1 MVDPLPEELSAPA
14 RRALDAAGIS
24 SLDDVAAARETD
36 LAALHGMGPRAIA
49 ALRAALARSGRAFA
63 PQSDDDPAVL
73 AIDAWL
79 ADLPGP
85 HATSLARLRDTLRSI
100 LPHADEG
107 WSYGLPAV
115 LLQGTAVAGYGSADG
130 HCVYAPM
137 SGTVLEQLGDD
148 LRDHD
153 TSRGTLRFPPGT
165 ALPTGL
171 VRRLVAARV
180 AELSAVSS
188 GLRREYHK
196 DGRVKA
202 EGAMRDGALDGPWSW
217 YRADGTLLRTGAFR
231 RGDKA
236 GVWTTYD
243 RDGTALG

>member
-1 MVDPLPEELSAPA
+1 MAAPLPEDLSAPA
-14 RRALDAAGIS
+14 RRALDGAGIS
-24 SLDDVAAARETD
+24 SLDDVAAAREAD

-49 ALRAALARSGRAFA
+49 ALRVALARSGRAFA
-63 PQSDDDPAVL
+63 LQPDDDPDVL

-79 ADLPGP
+79 ADLPEP
-85 HATSLARLRDTLRSI
+85 HATSLARLRRTLRSV

-137 SGTVLEQLGDD
+137 SGAVLEQLGDA
-148 LRDHD
+148 LRDLD
-153 TSRGTLRFPPGT
+153 TSKGTLRFPPGT
-165 ALPTGL
+165 VLPTGL

-180 AELSAVSS
+180 AELSAVHS
-188 GLRREYHK
+188 GHRREYHK
-196 DGRVKA
+196 DGRVRA
-202 EGAMRDGALDGPWSW
+202 EGAMRDGELEGPWSW

-231 RGDKA
+231 RGDKS
-236 GVWTTYD
+236 GVWRTYG